1 MNYEKCDF
9 TPIIGA
15 EVEIKARNILYYNGK
30 LLGRQRDEISGYDY
44 LTILERES
52 GGAYINYNAP
62 TDRIIYLKAAM
73 KPRYMN
79 QDQLH
84 RLAEEIA
91 LEHYGDR
98 YEGIE
103 SIAFNFDERGE
114 LSDEIDVSLHDMPP
128 EDGFVLDPNKPV
140 DITHWLK
147 EESDNA

>member
-9 TPIIGA
+9 APIIGA
-15 EVEIKARNILYYNGK
+15 EVEIKARDILYYNGK
-30 LLGRQRDEISGYDY
+30 LLCRQRDERCGYDY

-62 TDRIIYLKAAM
+62 TDRIISLEAAM
-73 KPRYMN
+73 KPRDMN
-79 QDQLH
+79 QEQLH

-91 LEHYGDR
+91 REHYGDR
-98 YEGIE
+98 YDGIK
-103 SIAFNFDERGE
+103 SITFDFDERGD
-114 LSDEIDVSLHDMPP
+114 LSDEIGVDLHGMTP

-147 EESDNA
+147 EEDE